1 MAKSEPLIGLEFS
14 RVIRDACDGQ
24 SSAFERL
31 YRAYSGSILAF
42 ARARGSADPDAVA
55 SDVMLRVFQNL
66 GSFSGDESA
75 FVRWIFAIARNLI
88 IDSYRMGL
96 RRPDIADGVELPDRA
111 SNRPST
117 EDTAISQLAAT
128 DMATQLGRLTAD
140 QSEVIALRMVAG
152 LSLQEVAE
160 IVGKPLTAVKAL
172 QRRGLRALQKE
183 ILDGVVSK

>member
-1 MAKSEPLIGLEFS
+1 MAKSVPLIGLEFP
-14 RVIRDACDGQ
+14 RVVRDACDGQ

-42 ARARGSADPDAVA
+42 ARARASADPEAVA
-55 SDVMLRVFQNL
+55 NDVMLKVFQNL

-75 FVRWIFAIARNLI
+75 FVRWIFAMARNLI

-96 RRPDIADGVELPDRA
+96 RRPDIADGVEPPDRA
-111 SNRPST
+111 SNGPKT
-117 EDTAISQLAAT
+117 EDSAISRLEAT
-128 DMATQLGRLTAD
+128 DMATLLGRLTPD
-140 QSEVIALRMVAG
+140 QSEVIALRMIAD

-160 IVGKPLTAVKAL
+160 IVGKPVTAVKAL
-172 QRRGLRALQKE
+172 QRRGLRGLQKE